1 MAVFFISSFPLCKS
15 RTRERKIKSLHIV
28 MREENNFYIHRHA
41 KAPILG
47 CLQHPID
54 SAGSTTLFSSDPA
67 FPSVSLSAKK
77 LKLFVNDSDSK
88 ENENKA
94 NVTG

>member
-1 MAVFFISSFPLCKS
+1 MQKPL
-15 RTRERKIKSLHIV
+15 
-28 MREENNFYIHRHA
+28 
-41 KAPILG
+41 ILG

-54 SAGSTTLFSSDPA
+54 NAGSTTSFSSDAA

-88 ENENKA
+88 EDENKA